1 MATNGSHAISKATSA
16 TEGHVTSHAT
26 QAYSQGTSAAT
37 ETPSSDELQESS
49 SVGTTPMPATFAGK

>member
-1 MATNGSHAISKATSA
+1 MGTNGTHAISKATSA
-16 TEGHVTSHAT
+16 TEGHVTSHVT